1 MSIGRLRIPGSGS
14 APSLGAVPVSS
25 APDRTTIT
33 ATGTLPA
40 DQCTALDLL
49 LAWGHLPGP
58 DFRNPASIYDPHRP
72 LGFRRSPVYQSTRVA
87 KRAAGDCPL
96 RSPGRADDAK
106 PRESAGTLTRWS
118 ANSPPALLSA

>member
-1 MSIGRLRIPGSGS
+1 MSIRRLRIPGSVS
-14 APSLGAVPVSS
+14 APSPGTVPVSS
-25 APDRTTIT
+25 APGWTTIKR
-33 ATGTLPA
+33 TGKLPA
-40 DQCTALDLL
+40 DQCSALDLL

-58 DFRNPASIYDPHRP
+58 DLSDPASIYDPHRP
-72 LGFRRSPVYQSTRVA
+72 LGFRRGPVYQSTRVA
-87 KRAAGDCPL
+87 KRAAADCPL